1 MDSADFK
8 PKKQDNEGA
17 VKKHKKEK
25 AKNIRDTLF
34 LDKLSAEQNE
44 FLIDYTVIPVQKFT
58 LKKKI
63 EGVATRSDRR
73 GATGELL
80 NRSNLDDGSGKNAAF
95 AITGENIDQIAEK
108 AKNIVGGVFKL
119 FK

>member
-8 PKKQDNEGA
+8 PKKQENEGA
-17 VKKHKKEK
+17 GKTHKKEK
-25 AKNIRDTLF
+25 VKNIRDTLF
-34 LDKLSAEQNE
+34 LDKLSAEQND

-58 LKKKI
+58 LKKKV

-73 GATGELL
+73 GVTTEMG
-80 NRSNLDDGSGKNAAF
+80 NRGHLDDGSGKNAAF
-95 AITGENIDQIAEK
+95 AIKGENIDQIAEK